1 MEENQASTAVEE
13 NGAQSATAEQSR
25 RGARNKKKATR
36 KSVAYNI
43 AVTAMFV
50 VVIAVCAWIAVPV
63 NLIPITL
70 QTMAVCLSA
79 AMLGWKRGLFA
90 VAAYL
95 LLGLVGVPVFAGFGS
110 TASLVGPTGG
120 YLIGFL
126 FTAVVVGFP
135 ADLVKGRFTKKR
147 KWIEA
152 VVLVVSMILG
162 IAVCYVFGTAWFM
175 VYRISNDS
183 AVSLGAALAL
193 CVLPYIAPDL
203 CKIAVATA
211 LAISLKRFVK

>member
-1 MEENQASTAVEE
+1 MEENQNSAAAEE
-13 NGAQSATAEQSR
+13 NGSQSDTAEQAR
-25 RGARNKKKATR
+25 NGARNKKKVTR

-43 AVTAMFV
+43 AITAIFV
-50 VVIAVCAWIAVPV
+50 VVMAVCAWIAIPI

-70 QTMAVCLSA
+70 QTMAVCLAA
-79 AMLGWKRGLFA
+79 AMLGWKRGLSA
-90 VAAYL
+90 VAAYI
-95 LLGLVGVPVFAGFGS
+95 LLGLVGVPVFAEFGS

-120 YLIGFL
+120 YIIGFL
-126 FTAVVVGFP
+126 FTAVIVGIP
-135 ADLVKGRFTKKR
+135 ADLIKGKFTKKR

-162 IAVCYVFGTAWFM
+162 IAVCYAFGTAWFM
-175 VYRISNDS
+175 FYKISNDS

-193 CVLPYIAPDL
+193 CVVPYIVPDL

-211 LAISLKRFVK
+211 LAISLKKFIK